1 MCLDILDIP
10 MERGISLERA
20 ISLVQKRKKELSAE
34 TIHLDDSHGR
44 ILAAPLVSKVNDPRF
59 DNSAMDGWAVRKEDI
74 PDGKKIS
81 LSIVGISKAGGNTPP
96 PISSGEACKIMT
108 GAPMPQ
114 GANAIVMVED
124 TEVHGKEVIISG
136 FARENYIRTKGENI
150 SEGALILSKGHFMD
164 AFSIS
169 LAATMGHDCI
179 PVFRKPVV
187 GIISTGDELIP
198 PGSEINDWQI
208 YESNS
213 FGIADLVRKMGGIP
227 IRYPTVVDSLDL
239 LRESLNQAAENC
251 DLIIT
256 SGGVSMG
263 DFDIVRKI
271 MELEG
276 EINFWRI
283 KMRPGGPPIFGNW
296 KKTPIFGLPGN
307 PVSSHLVFLMIVC
320 PWFRASFQADE
331 NSKPSLGRK
340 VHVKMLD
347 KVKGA
352 PEKLCLRRIKISNS
366 EKGLIATTLTHQ
378 GSGNIHSMVAHNGVT
393 LLPPNS
399 DANIGEIIEAF
410 WFD

>member
-10 MERGISLERA
+10 MERGISLEKA
-20 ISLVQKRKKELSAE
+20 ISLVQKERKELSAE

-74 PDGKKIS
+74 LFDKNNA
-81 LSIVGISKAGGNTPP
+81 LSIVGISKAGGEIPP
-96 PISSGEACKIMT
+96 PIGSGEACKIMT
-108 GAPMPQ
+108 GAPIPP
-114 GANAIVMVED
+114 GADAIVMVED
-124 TEVHGKEVIISG
+124 SEVHGNEVIISG
-136 FARENYIRTKGENI
+136 PARENYIRVKGENI
-150 SEGALILSKGHFMD
+150 SEGAILLSKGHFMD

-169 LAATMGHDCI
+169 LAATMGYDCI
-179 PVFRKPVV
+179 LVFCKPVI

-213 FGIADLVRKMGGIP
+213 FGIADSVRKMGGIP
-227 IRYPTVVDSLDL
+227 IRYPAVVDSLDI
-239 LRESLNQAAENC
+239 LRDSLNQAAENC

-320 PWFRASFQADE
+320 PWFRASFQTDE
-331 NSKPSLGRK
+331 DSRPSLGRK

-347 KVKGA
+347 NVKGA
-352 PEKLCLRRIKISNS
+352 PEKYCLRRIKITNS
-366 EKGLIATTLTHQ
+366 EKGLIATTHTHQ